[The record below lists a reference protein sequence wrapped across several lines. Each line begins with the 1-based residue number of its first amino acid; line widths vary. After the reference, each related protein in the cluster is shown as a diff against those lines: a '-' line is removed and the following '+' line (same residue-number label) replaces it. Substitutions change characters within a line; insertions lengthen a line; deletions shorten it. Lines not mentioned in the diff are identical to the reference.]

1 MTHPPT
7 TASIVIRTATVAE
20 QKALEALQWRASLTN
35 DGDRDSLLAN
45 PDAISIPLEQLVA
58 GRVFVA
64 ELAGITVGFS
74 AIEPRSDGDAELD
87 ALFVEPAFRRRG
99 IARLL
104 VDRCAAAA
112 RTRGSNTLHVT
123 GNPHAEAFYLAC
135 GFRQVGTTQTRFGV
149 GLLMQRNL

>member
-1 MTHPPT
+1 MHPWTTMTHPPT
-7 TASIVIRTATVAE
+7 TGSIVIRTATVAE

-104 VDRCAAAA
+104 
-112 RTRGSNTLHVT
+112 
-123 GNPHAEAFYLAC
+123 
-135 GFRQVGTTQTRFGV
+135 
-149 GLLMQRNL
+149 